1 VPASWVS
8 FNQLEVLKL
17 SNLSLS
23 GALPAIFHMNT
34 TLTNLTIRDMPA
46 LQLPNTTIGGMLGS
60 PHRLQALQLR
70 SVGGW
75 QGRALYLSYLSFNR
89 LAALELSQ
97 LGLVGTVPEE
107 WMNLPLLQ
115 SLSLA
120 GNSLNGSLPFWLAW
134 RVNASLDVSRNA
146 FTGV

>member
-89 LAALELSQ
+89 LAV
-97 LGLVGTVPEE
+97 VGTVPEE